1 MSRYLSRTA
10 WCGRSLAR
18 AYLVLPMLLAL
29 AAGLAVAPQPTRAA
43 ELATDPAH
51 AAAAPGLAAAPAYGK
66 RPRVCLALS
75 GGGAR
80 GYAHIGVIKAL
91 EKMQVPIDCIA
102 ATSMGAVVGGLYAS
116 GLSANELEARLSHI
130 NLSDIAFD
138 RNERAELPQSQRED
152 DLQYPIGISAG
163 YGDGRIKLPTG
174 LAQGNRLLALLQNW
188 TAQVPAGAAFDKLP
202 TPFRTIATD
211 LGTGAP
217 VVLDHGSLPR
227 AIRASVAVPGL
238 FAPIKVNG
246 RTLVDGGLVSN
257 LPVQLARDMGADVVI
272 AVNIASPLDDPA
284 SLDSPAAVTQQMVT
298 ILTNQNVSTQK
309 ALLRPG
315 DVLIEPQLGDL
326 SFSDFSRANDGI
338 WSGWNAVLASEPRL
352 ASLALPADAWQSYL
366 AARKGTQAVAV
377 AARIDAIQIHSQ
389 GRIPASFVRKYLG
402 VTEGDTY
409 DAVTLN
415 REMAQLSTTG
425 DFESVTQE
433 LVTEDGRNV
442 LKVEAQQ
449 KSWGP
454 QFLLFGFGVSTTFNG
469 QGSFNLQLGHRYPWI
484 TPGGLEW
491 RNDIVLGSSQAKWHT
506 ELRQPVFDR
515 LGFYI
520 APYVEYGRKRIDL
533 YGDTTP
539 NRNTQP
545 QSAYRVDTA
554 VAGLDLGVPLGRL
567 GEFRAGVNYQ
577 QVDSSPVYNLLVG
590 NGRLFPSTRVR
601 QPTVRA
607 QLTIDQLDDPLFPRT
622 GYYLLATNELAFG
635 GTDNRF
641 NDAHAKALWAASY
654 GRHTLNLAAEAA
666 VTYGDHRSNN
676 SLSGGLG
683 FTLGGFQ
690 HLSAYAQDQFA
701 GNYLLYGRMT
711 YLNDLREFVLPGLR
725 TTVLGASLEA
735 GDVWLRRR
743 NFGNGPFKSSASLFI
758 GGNSAI
764 GPLYFGVAAA
774 PYGVWNLYLQLGR
787 VF

>member
-1 MSRYLSRTA
+1 MPRYFSCVARHL
-10 WCGRSLAR
+10 WSLAHGYPLS
-18 AYLVLPMLLAL
+18 ALLLAASLAL
-29 AAGLAVAPQPTRAA
+29 APQAALAASTAADNPAVAP
-43 ELATDPAH
+43 AH
-51 AAAAPGLAAAPAYGK
+51 GK
-66 RPRVCLALS
+66 HPRVCLVLS

-80 GYAHIGVIKAL
+80 GYAHIGVIRAL
-91 EKMQVPIDCIA
+91 EKMHVPIDCIA

-116 GLSANELEARLSHI
+116 GLSASELEARLSHI

-138 RNERAELPQSQRED
+138 RNERAELPQAQRED
-152 DLQYPIGISAG
+152 DLQYPIGISVG
-163 YGDGRIKLPTG
+163 YGDGQIKLPTG
-174 LAQGNRLLALLQNW
+174 LVQGNRLLALLQNW
-188 TAQVPAGAAFDKLP
+188 TAQLPADTDFNRLP
-202 TPFRTIATD
+202 IPFRTIATD
-211 LGTGAP
+211 LGTGQP
-217 VVLDHGSLPR
+217 VILDHGSLPR

-238 FAPIKVNG
+238 FAPIKVDG

-257 LPVQLARDMGADVVI
+257 LPVQLARDMGADVII

-298 ILTNQNVSTQK
+298 ILMNQNVTAQK
-309 ALLRPG
+309 QRLGPG

-326 SFSDFSRANDGI
+326 SFTDFSRANDGI
-338 WSGWNAVLASEPRL
+338 QGGWNAMLAAEPRL
-352 ASLALPADAWQSYL
+352 ASLALPAGAWQAYL
-366 AARKGTQAVAV
+366 AARKPAQAVAGPV
-377 AARIDAIQIHSQ
+377 RIDAIEIQSH
-389 GRIPASFVRKYLG
+389 GKIPASFVRKYLG
-402 VTEGDTY
+402 VNEGDTY
-409 DAVTLN
+409 DAITLN
-415 REMAQLSTTG
+415 REMAQLSTSG

-433 LVTEDGRNV
+433 LLTENGRNV

-454 QFLLFGFGVSTTFNG
+454 QFLLFGFGVSNTFNG
-469 QGSFNLQLGHRYPWI
+469 QGSFNLQLGHRYPWL

-515 LGFYI
+515 LGFYV
-520 APYVEYGRKRIDL
+520 APYAEYGRKRVDL
-533 YGDTTP
+533 YSDIAP
-539 NRNTQP
+539 NRNTEP
-545 QSAYRVDTA
+545 LTAYQIETA

-577 QVDSSPVYNLLVG
+577 QVNYAAAYNLPFG
-590 NGRLFPSTRVR
+590 TGKLFPRARVR
-601 QPTVRA
+601 QPVARA

-641 NDAHAKALWAASY
+641 NDAHAKALWATSY

-666 VTYGDHRSNN
+666 ATYGDHRSDN
-676 SLSGGLG
+676 SSSGGLG

-690 HLSAYAQDQFA
+690 HLSAYAQDQFS
-701 GNYLLYGRMT
+701 GNFLLYGRLT
-711 YLNDLREFVLPGLR
+711 YLNDLREFILPGFR
-725 TTVLGASLEA
+725 STVVGASLEG
-735 GDVWLRRR
+735 GDVWLRRK

-764 GPLYFGVAAA
+764 GPLYFGFAAA
-774 PYGVWNLYLQLGR
+774 PNGVWNLYLQLGR